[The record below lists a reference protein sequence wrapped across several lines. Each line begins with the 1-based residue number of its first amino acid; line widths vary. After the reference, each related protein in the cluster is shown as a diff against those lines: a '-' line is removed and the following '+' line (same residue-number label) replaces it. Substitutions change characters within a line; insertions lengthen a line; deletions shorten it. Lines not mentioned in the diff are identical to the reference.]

1 VLRTR
6 HAVFDRL
13 VYRTL
18 REKLGGRCRYAISG
32 GAPLGERLGHFYR
45 GIGLGVLEGYG
56 LTETAAA
63 VTVNRPDLPQ
73 IGTVGRPLPGTTI
86 RVADDG
92 EVLVRGGQAF
102 AGYWNDPE
110 ATREVLSPEG
120 WVHTGDLGE
129 IDDEGF
135 LRVTGRKKEIIVTA
149 GGKNVAPTQL
159 EDRIRAH
166 PLVSQC
172 MVVGD
177 GEPFIAALVT
187 IDTEALSLWAD
198 QHGKA
203 GDVADLTEDP
213 DLRAAVQS
221 AVDDANRSVSQA
233 ESIRK
238 FRILP
243 NDWTEESGH
252 LTPSLK
258 LRRSVVLRDCGQDV
272 DALYGRA

>member
-1 VLRTR
+1 
-6 HAVFDRL
+6 
-13 VYRTL
+13 
-18 REKLGGRCRYAISG
+18 
-32 GAPLGERLGHFYR
+32 
-45 GIGLGVLEGYG
+45 
-56 LTETAAA
+56 
-63 VTVNRPDLPQ
+63 
-73 IGTVGRPLPGTTI
+73 
-86 RVADDG
+86 
-92 EVLVRGGQAF
+92 
-102 AGYWNDPE
+102 
-110 ATREVLSPEG
+110 VLSPEG

-187 IDTEALSLWAD
+187 IDTEAFSPWAD

-233 ESIRK
+233 ESIRN

-243 NDWTEESGH
+243 DDWTEESGH